1 MSKAQG
7 DGTVQISDDDL
18 LYRRFYYKSV
28 RRDGSITPAAY
39 TLPRTTI
46 PDPEISV
53 DLARL
58 TTPARTLGAVD
69 KSVFGLG
76 ELKAGDVRKLGFT
89 IRYQPIEENRAQG
102 IEENPAHCII
112 EGVKTEE
119 DCDHLAE
126 ITHVHTLPSRKSS
139 T

>member
-102 IEENPAHCII
+102 IEENPAHCIANETRTAWI
-112 EGVKTEE
+112 
-119 DCDHLAE
+119 L
-126 ITHVHTLPSRKSS
+126 
-139 T
+139 

>member
-1 MSKAQG
+1 MSEARG
-7 DGTVQISDDDL
+7 NSTVQISDDDL

-58 TTPARTLGAVD
+58 TTPARTLAAAVQPL
-69 KSVFGLG
+69 FGLG

-89 IRYQPIEENRAQG
+89 VRYQPTKENH
-102 IEENPAHCII
+102 AHCII
-112 EGVKTEE
+112 EGLKTEE

-126 ITHVHTLPSRKSS
+126 ITRVHTLPPPRK
-139 T
+139 